1 MTSSLIGFDTQTGQR
16 VEIPKTSRL
25 QGLYVIGIQGT
36 GKSGLIENLIIQD
49 IKQGVGVGLLDPHGD
64 LTQAVLSRLP
74 DRRLGDVIYLD
85 ITDYRYPFGINLFE
99 CSDLTNPFEVQK
111 TVDQVMHVFEKI
123 YGVSRDTPLILDYL
137 RNCTYTLI
145 ANPGYTMAEIP
156 LLLLNG
162 ECRKKL
168 VSNVTDIDVHHFWQ
182 QYEQMKPS
190 EQNEQASYIRRR
202 VAEFLL
208 PLSRPIV
215 GQAQSTIDVQNIMDE
230 GKILL
235 VKLSIQL
242 PSVTS
247 LIGSIMIALIL
258 NAASARPANKR
269 RQFNLYADEFQ
280 RFATED
286 FATLLEEAR
295 KYGIATT
302 IAHQNRGQLDT
313 ENRQLAANLKDRTRS
328 VANLAVFKINSKDA
342 DELAGEFDIT
352 PQEAWEEE
360 IEEERVEVVRP
371 QRHERIE
378 EQVEIEIE
386 DDTLEVT
393 QDPVDY
399 LVSMRGTHGSMRVRE
414 ITQNLLAELK
424 KQDLIKM
431 PVNKLLVWAME
442 EKIRV
447 KSEEFIDFMQEMAIQ
462 FVRNWEDTGPR
473 MRFAKNRDFIRT
485 LVLSPVNWEDIA
497 YWVNSTQD
505 AKREYLRKQVFS
517 PINHENPIHQFI
529 DEEVIWVIKSRPYQG
544 IHHGYHESPQTANLA
559 EMTRKERAVYF
570 ATGYIEYGGI
580 IRDAFDVRSFVVQIT
595 ALAEELTKEPIKVP
609 TGQKRMVKRIQPHI
623 TYLTHESE
631 KITHPRKTIMHPQR
645 SYADMLNE
653 VASQLTNLPAYTAQV
668 RITTEAGLA
677 EYTVRTL
684 DPKHQPDKSL
694 YGQALQERLDSIKKQ
709 NIQDGYMRSRQEV
722 EEEIRIRQTQCSQP
736 PEDKPPISRRQAR

>member
-1 MTSSLIGFDTQTGQR
+1 
-16 VEIPKTSRL
+16 
-25 QGLYVIGIQGT
+25 
-36 GKSGLIENLIIQD
+36 
-49 IKQGVGVGLLDPHGD
+49 
-64 LTQAVLSRLP
+64 
-74 DRRLGDVIYLD
+74 
-85 ITDYRYPFGINLFE
+85 
-99 CSDLTNPFEVQK
+99 
-111 TVDQVMHVFEKI
+111 
-123 YGVSRDTPLILDYL
+123 
-137 RNCTYTLI
+137 
-145 ANPGYTMAEIP
+145 
-156 LLLLNG
+156 
-162 ECRKKL
+162 
-168 VSNVTDIDVHHFWQ
+168 
-182 QYEQMKPS
+182 
-190 EQNEQASYIRRR
+190 
-202 VAEFLL
+202 
-208 PLSRPIV
+208 
-215 GQAQSTIDVQNIMDE
+215 
-230 GKILL
+230 
-235 VKLSIQL
+235 
-242 PSVTS
+242 
-247 LIGSIMIALIL
+247 
-258 NAASARPANKR
+258 
-269 RQFNLYADEFQ
+269 
-280 RFATED
+280 
-286 FATLLEEAR
+286 
-295 KYGIATT
+295 
-302 IAHQNRGQLDT
+302 
-313 ENRQLAANLKDRTRS
+313 
-328 VANLAVFKINSKDA
+328 
-342 DELAGEFDIT
+342 
-352 PQEAWEEE
+352 
-360 IEEERVEVVRP
+360 
-371 QRHERIE
+371 
-378 EQVEIEIE
+378 
-386 DDTLEVT
+386 
-393 QDPVDY
+393 
-399 LVSMRGTHGSMRVRE
+399 
-414 ITQNLLAELK
+414 
-424 KQDLIKM
+424 M